1 MSLAWLLSTDP
12 RPTLQPLSGFR
23 AAECRDVALL
33 SQLTRRSPDEIR
45 ARFAA
50 GHRVFVGELAG
61 APAAYGW
68 IAERTASMGELG
80 VTLRLGHDERYLWNF
95 VTLPAYRGRGAYP
108 RLLDAMLNEAF
119 REGAQRVWIAFAPE
133 NHASA
138 AGIRKAGFT
147 HVADLSFDHA
157 GGVAFSERVAG
168 AGPAVAALLGVPLSN
183 DALSPCWRC
192 ARAAGSDRTCETGTC
207 SCDYQRPEKEC
218 A

>member
-12 RPTLQPLSGFR
+12 RPALQPLSGFR
-23 AAECRDVALL
+23 AFECTDVALL
-33 SQLTRRSPDEIR
+33 AQITRRTATVIE
-45 ARFAA
+45 ARFAE
-50 GHRVFVGELAG
+50 GHRAFVAELAG

-80 VTLRLGHDERYLWNF
+80 VTLRLGHNERYLWNF
-95 VTLPAYRGRGAYP
+95 VTLPEYRGRGVYP
-108 RLLDAMLNEAF
+108 RLLDAMLHQTF
-119 REGAQRVWIAFAPE
+119 REGAHRVWIAFAPE

-157 GGVAFSERVAG
+157 GGVAFGERFVG
-168 AGPAVAALLGVPLSN
+168 AGPAVAALLGVPLSH

-192 ARAAGSDRTCETGTC
+192 ARAAEAHPTCEAGTC
-207 SCDYQRPEKEC
+207 QCDYQRPENKC